1 MDIKGLVTRG
11 TTAVIF
17 VAVMLGGIYGG
28 RYSFVALFALI
39 TILCLWEFFGLVLE
53 KGPSRSTL
61 IRKIIGVSIG
71 LAPFVL
77 MSILKL
83 GWMQSPSEF
92 ILYTSILFSP
102 FIFAVFI
109 FELFSKSQYPFRNIA
124 YIFLGIIYI
133 GMPFALLDII
143 AFDGDDFYWKIVL
156 GLLLMNWLNDSGAYF
171 SGSFFGRNKLFPRVS
186 PKKTWEG
193 TIGGAIVTFIVAY
206 LLSLFISDITLTQ
219 WLVLAL
225 IVSIF
230 GTIGDLVESMFKRS
244 INVKDSGNL
253 LPGHGGML
261 DRFDAFIFIIPFA
274 TAYILWMRVL
284 G

>member
-1 MDIKGLVTRG
+1 MDIQGLITRG
-11 TTAVIF
+11 GTAIIF
-17 VAVMLGGIYGG
+17 VAVMLGGLFGG
-28 RYSFVALFALI
+28 RYSFVALFALV
-39 TILCLWEFFGLVLE
+39 TTLCLWEFFGLVLE
-53 KGPSRSTL
+53 KGPSRSAF
-61 IRKIIGVSIG
+61 IRKLIGVAIG
-71 LAPFVL
+71 LAPFIL

-83 GWMQSPSEF
+83 GWMNSPSEF

-102 FIFAVFI
+102 FIFGVFI
-109 FELFSKSQYPFRNIA
+109 FELFSKSQFPFRNIA

-143 AFDGDDFYWKIVL
+143 AFDGDYFYASTVL

-171 SGSFFGRNKLFPRVS
+171 SGSFFGKHKLFPRIS

-193 TIGGAIVTFIVAY
+193 TIGGAVVTFVVAY
-206 LLSLFISDITLTQ
+206 ILSIFITDITLAQ
-219 WLVLAL
+219 WMVLAV

-244 INVKDSGNL
+244 LSIKDSGNL

-274 TAYILWMRVL
+274 TAYILWLRVFA
-284 G
+284 